1 MSNLKAFRP
10 LSASQAISQR
20 HIIHSF
26 VHDRPVP
33 RETLEEVFRVA
44 QNSASNFNIQP
55 WEVKVFTGEKLSK
68 VQDKLVKN
76 FQSGRPMDVP
86 EPPAKFH
93 DRVEEAGSILHGKGF
108 RVAREDKTG
117 RREVLKLNFRSYGD
131 PCMALIFM
139 DKGL

>member
-55 WEVKVFTGEKLSK
+55 WEVKVISGGKLSK
-68 VQDKLVKN
+68 VQDKLIKCVE
-76 FQSGRPMDVP
+76 SGMPKGMTD
-86 EPPAKFH
+86 PPAKFR
-93 DRVEEAGSILHGKGF
+93 DRIE
-108 RVAREDKTG
+108 
-117 RREVLKLNFRSYGD
+117 
-131 PCMALIFM
+131 MQ
-139 DKGL
+139 